1 MYTQFILIL
10 TQAYPMKIAQI
21 YLRVSTI
28 EQSNQ
33 RQEKII
39 DEATKN
45 GYYIAKVYREKA
57 SGAIKDRPKLRE
69 LISDLQPG
77 EIIVAENIDRISRL
91 PLQDAMDLVNEIRE
105 KGAFLSIPNIVDLG
119 ELMTENQTELSK
131 IIMLSVQEMLLKMAL
146 QIARDDYELRRE
158 RQLAGIA
165 LAKKNKKYKGRKP
178 DLNKHQ
184 LILDLWAT
192 GNYTEAEIAKRVDC
206 SLPQV
211 KRVKQIYK
219 TKSIQLTT
227 N

>member
-1 MYTQFILIL
+1 
-10 TQAYPMKIAQI
+10 MKIARI

-39 DEATKN
+39 DEATNN

-77 EIIVAENIDRISRL
+77 EIIIAENIDRISRL

-119 ELMTENQTELSK
+119 ELMTENQRELSK

-192 GNYTEAEIAKRVDC
+192 GNYTEVEIAKRVDC

-219 TKSIQLTT
+219 TKSIQLST

>member
-1 MYTQFILIL
+1 M
-10 TQAYPMKIAQI
+10 
-21 YLRVSTI
+21 RVSTI

-39 DEATKN
+39 DEATNN

-192 GNYTEAEIAKRVDC
+192 GNYTEVEIAKRVDC

-219 TKSIQLTT
+219 TKSIQLST

>member
-1 MYTQFILIL
+1 
-10 TQAYPMKIAQI
+10 MKIARV

-39 DEATKN
+39 DEAMDN
-45 GYYIAKVYREKA
+45 GYYIAKVYRAQA

-69 LISDLQPG
+69 LISDLQSG
-77 EIIVAENIDRISRL
+77 EVIIAENIDRISRL

-105 KGAFLSIPNIVDLG
+105 KGAFLSIPNVVDLR
-119 ELMTENQTELSK
+119 EVMTENQTELSK
-131 IIMLSVQEMLLKMAL
+131 IIMSSVQEMLLKMAL

-219 TKSIQLTT
+219 TKSDPVGSKLNILQ
-227 N
+227 

>member
-39 DEATKN
+39 DEATNN

-77 EIIVAENIDRISRL
+77 EIIIAENIDRISRL

>member
-1 MYTQFILIL
+1 MT
-10 TQAYPMKIAQI
+10 
-21 YLRVSTI
+21 ST
-28 EQSNQ
+28 
-33 RQEKII
+33 
-39 DEATKN
+39 
-45 GYYIAKVYREKA
+45 
-57 SGAIKDRPKLRE
+57 
-69 LISDLQPG
+69 ISDLQPG

-192 GNYTEAEIAKRVDC
+192 GNYTEAEVAKRVDC

-211 KRVKQIYK
+211 KRVKKIYK
-219 TKSIQLTT
+219 TKTIQLST

>member
-1 MYTQFILIL
+1 
-10 TQAYPMKIAQI
+10 MKIARI

-39 DEATKN
+39 DEATNN

-77 EIIVAENIDRISRL
+77 EIIIAENIDRISRL

-131 IIMLSVQEMLLKMAL
+131 IIMQSVQEMLLKMAL

>member
-1 MYTQFILIL
+1 
-10 TQAYPMKIAQI
+10 MKIARI

-39 DEATKN
+39 DEATNN

-77 EIIVAENIDRISRL
+77 EIIIAENIDRISRL

-131 IIMLSVQEMLLKMAL
+131 IIMQSVQEMLLKMAL

-192 GNYTEAEIAKRVDC
+192 GNYTEVEIAKRVDC

-219 TKSIQLTT
+219 TKSIQLST

>member
-1 MYTQFILIL
+1 
-10 TQAYPMKIAQI
+10 MKIARI

-39 DEATKN
+39 DEATNN

-77 EIIVAENIDRISRL
+77 EIIIAENIDRISRL

>member
-1 MYTQFILIL
+1 
-10 TQAYPMKIAQI
+10 MKIAQI

-33 RQEKII
+33 WQEKII
-39 DEATKN
+39 DEATNN

-77 EIIVAENIDRISRL
+77 EIIIAENIDRISRL